1 MTVRGAGDVHL
12 ADRVTGTRSP
22 WKDRR
27 ADSVSTPFA
36 FSRSAHA
43 PVITLSWM
51 TREVGSS
58 TVLQGVSAVRP
69 AWIAGGKSPPRPL
82 TGIVFLA
89 FENKHVIAQEDQ

>member
-1 MTVRGAGDVHL
+1 M
-12 ADRVTGTRSP
+12 TGTRSR
-22 WKDRR
+22 WKDRG

-36 FSRSAHA
+36 FTRSVHV
-43 PVITLSWM
+43 PVIAVSWM

-58 TVLQGVSAVRP
+58 TALRGVSAVRP

-82 TGIVFLA
+82 TGIVFPA